1 MKPMKL
7 TVTDVQAI
15 VKDVEC
21 LEGPWHDRVVALAQ
35 DWIEMMKEDMGQL
48 QRGVALAKALEAGGQ
63 TVAQLEV
70 IEEILRL
77 PLCRPCRELIGGKV
91 AE

>member
-1 MKPMKL
+1 MKL
-7 TVTDVQAI
+7 TVV
-15 VKDVEC
+15 DVEAMVKEIGS
-21 LEGPWHDRVVALAQ
+21 LEGPWRDRVVALAQ
-35 DWIEMMKEDMGQL
+35 DWIEMMKEEMGQM
-48 QRGVALAKALEAGGQ
+48 QRGVALAKSLEAGGQ

-70 IEEILRL
+70 IEEMLRL